1 MSKEDV
7 YTLKS
12 GDAVL
17 QWPNTITAEEY
28 EELED
33 WLGLMLKKMKRSI
46 TRDGVLNPDFS
57 RPSNPVPNAQNQ
69 NSNADTSEDN
79 SQGTNEYG

>member
-1 MSKEDV
+1 MSKEDI
-7 YTLKS
+7 YTLGS

-46 TRDGVLNPDFS
+46 TRDS
-57 RPSNPVPNAQNQ
+57 PVPNAQNP
-69 NSNADTSEDN
+69 NSNADTTRN
-79 SQGTNEYG
+79 